1 MKYYNRIL
9 TLIIIFTALYF
20 TSCSEDYDYETDY
33 SNVSRY
39 ISVVANEGGTAQIS
53 KTKVNYN
60 GEVTFTA
67 TPEESYRFVNWSV
80 NGERISSINPLV
92 INVTSDME
100 VVAKFNKKITQPL
113 KILAIGNSWSNN
125 ATIYLNEILKDL
137 GVESTIYTAIK
148 GSGKLEDCY
157 YNILNNTKDYS
168 IVINGKYDKE
178 FANSYSIS
186 EILDID
192 DFDIITLQ
200 QQSGNAGIYNTYQP
214 YLNSVIKFIES
225 KETNDPI
232 IYFHSTWS
240 YPKGCN
246 HFDFNK
252 YKNNSYIMY
261 FSIMSTWRKAIKD
274 EGIDKII
281 PSTYTVQKV
290 REIEGIY
297 DIDKP
302 DGKHLS
308 SNGCFAVGCVWA
320 ETFIRELGL
329 NKTIFEL
336 NYNPTS
342 LSNSHFNLIK
352 NIAFTAVERR
362 EIDYGI

>member
-1 MKYYNRIL
+1 MKYYNKIL
-9 TLIIIFTALYF
+9 TLLMIFTAFYF
-20 TSCSEDYDYETDY
+20 TSCGEDYDYETDY
-33 SNVSRY
+33 SNVSCY
-39 ISVVANEGGTAQIS
+39 ISVVANEGGSAQIS

-67 TPEESYRFVNWSV
+67 TPEEGYRFVNWSI

-100 VVAKFNKKITQPL
+100 VVAKFNSAITQPL

-137 GVESTIYTAIK
+137 GIESTVYTAIK

-157 YNILNNTKDYS
+157 FNILNNTKDYS

-178 FANSYSIS
+178 FANKYSIS

-200 QQSGNAGIYNTYQP
+200 QQSGNAGIYNTFQP
-214 YLNSVIKFIES
+214 YLNSVIKFIEN

-232 IYFHSTWS
+232 IYLHSTWS
-240 YPKGCN
+240 YPNGCN
-246 HFDFNK
+246 HYDFYK
-252 YKNNSYIMY
+252 YKDNSHIMY
-261 FSIMSTWRKAIKD
+261 FSILSAWKKAIINV
-274 EGIDKII
+274 GIDKVI
-281 PSTYTVQKV
+281 PSTFVVQKV

-297 DIDKP
+297 DIDEP
-302 DGKHLS
+302 DGKHLA

-320 ETFIRELGL
+320 ETIMREIGY

-342 LSNSHFNLIK
+342 LSDKHFYLIK
-352 NIAFTAVERR
+352 EIAFTAVERR